1 MVFCLENDPKD
12 LISLDFR
19 SLKEIMKKPGKFVRA
34 IPLKHPV
41 ILHIDYALKTDPYKT
56 IGLSKLKE
64 RANLIKNNPEFAEK
78 CKKAIKEITEEKDL
92 KNKSKDDLRTV
103 NDPHNQLYSGGFLDK
118 DSPDNEIIKKF
129 HTIDWDKRYEEVL
142 KINDPRFRYFGE
154 RLIYQNEPEA
164 LPKEVY
170 KRIHIDTAE
179 RVLRLEEK
187 NFTTIPMA
195 EHLIDSIRAE
205 KDIPKEKLDYMNEV
219 DAMIKEMRVVYEK
232 ALA

>member
-1 MVFCLENDPKD
+1 MFCQ
-12 LISLDFR
+12 R
-19 SLKEIMKKPGKFVRA
+19 SDAWSR
-34 IPLKHPV
+34 
-41 ILHIDYALKTDPYKT
+41 
-56 IGLSKLKE
+56 
-64 RANLIKNNPEFAEK
+64 
-78 CKKAIKEITEEKDL
+78 EEKDL

-103 NDPHNQLYSGGFLDK
+103 NDPHNQLYSGGFIDK

-232 ALA
+232 ALAWH